1 MIFLDIYERL
11 NFRDVFFGGRI
22 NVVKLYKKVED
33 DEKIYYLDFC
43 FLYLLVN
50 KYCKYFLKYFCII
63 IKEFENIENYFGI
76 VKVKVLFFRNFYFF
90 VLF

>member
-33 DEKIYYLDFC
+33 DEKIYYLDFF

-50 KYCKYFLKYFCII
+50 KYCKYFL
-63 IKEFENIENYFGI
+63 N
-76 VKVKVLFFRNFYFF
+76 FF
-90 VLF
+90 VL